1 MSEKKTSNKDIMK
14 QGVSLIVTDGEGK
27 TIATMISSIADKNS
41 APLPNENSSCSLYLL
56 RTAITRSAGSPEEL
70 FEKKTNVEKVY
81 YIDYITVHPEYRR
94 RGIAAR
100 CKWQPIPARSK
111 SSCSLYLACWCKSEP
126 WQVH

>member
-1 MSEKKTSNKDIMK
+1 MSEKKKSNKDIMK
-14 QGVSLIVTDGEGK
+14 QGVSLIVADGEGK

-70 FEKKTNVEKVY
+70 FEKETNVEKVY

-100 CKWQPIPARSK
+100 LISLSLEVTRHQLLIPHLARS
-111 SSCSLYLACWCKSEP
+111 S
-126 WQVH
+126 